1 MSAPPFR
8 PLLRT
13 QADVESMWRRLMSPL
28 GFASESLWMIVIEG
42 GHPVP
47 QILEIVQLG
56 EPPEDDEI
64 DAYAGVLAPLAVG
77 GTRFALLRTRPGGG
91 RPDANDRA
99 WARALYDAGRRAGA
113 HLEVIHLAHDHDV
126 LPLAMD
132 DLLAEPA

>member
-1 MSAPPFR
+1 VAA
-8 PLLRT
+8 
-13 QADVESMWRRLMSPL
+13 ADVAARVRERVAVDDRDRGRAPGATDPRDRAARR
-28 GFASESLWMIVIEG
+28 
-42 GHPVP
+42 
-47 QILEIVQLG
+47 
-56 EPPEDDEI
+56 PPEDDEI